1 MVKIQVLYLIRALMV
16 NMRYNLTENLSDRK
30 GVISNLHGFLNRHLD
45 GGFKSKWSGYWTPPY
60 KYMDYF
66 SFKVNGIW
74 LDQET
79 LQGVEYG
86 DKIVYYHET
95 GSLAVEEHI
104 KTPDKVPGLEVE
116 LKIRN
121 KGRDR
126 KAVQTV
132 LETGVDI
139 RKKDEDVPD
148 RDYSLKEKGN
158 RLKITSQNKKLVIR
172 SEDRFEREGE
182 AFEKEHYPGERQ
194 KCLVPGKIVFR
205 KEVPP
210 ETRETVN
217 LEFLTSE
224 ASFKTLE
231 RQEQEL
237 RNQELGRTFNYSIES
252 MENLIYDRE
261 GTGVIAGHPWFQ
273 EYWARDSFWTV
284 LGLVDAGHFELAE
297 DILENY
303 AEKDLNSLIDL
314 ETGEGDDMERADTL
328 PLFMIA
334 VDKLRRHHQISEE
347 LEEAVEGLMEEA
359 TLDEGGIVQH
369 GDQATWMD
377 TLERSP
383 AIDIQSLWLE
393 AADISEEREEIL
405 AEGLQEF
412 EEKGYMRDYLGSEAP
427 ETINPAVPLML
438 GHVNESKAEK
448 YLEKING
455 EFSSMYGARTRSVTD
470 PGYEGDG
477 YHNGSA
483 WGLTTMWAAAA
494 NLEYG
499 QEKQGRNF
507 LEKMT
512 QFIDRNQPGALPE
525 VVDAETGQ
533 LLGCS
538 EQAWSAGLFVH
549 VVDSY
554 LLGIDVREDKVIID
568 PASNFTGKR
577 LGKRIGD
584 QVLDLE
590 FEDGKVELLND
601 PGIEVELRGGK

>member
-1 MVKIQVLYLIRALMV
+1 MVY
-16 NMRYNLTENLSDRK
+16 MRYNLTENLSERK

-121 KGRDR
+121 KDRER
-126 KAVQTV
+126 KAVQTI

-139 RKKDEDVPD
+139 RKKDQDVPEEG
-148 RDYSLKEKGN
+148 YNLEEKDN
-158 RLKITSQNKKLVIR
+158 RLKITSQGKKLVIR

-182 AFEKEHYPGERQ
+182 AYEKEHYPGERQ
-194 KCLVPGKIVFR
+194 KCFVPGKIVFR

-210 ETRETVN
+210 ETKETVN

-224 ASFKTLE
+224 ASFKTME
-231 RQEQEL
+231 DQDQEL
-237 RNQELGRTFNYSIES
+237 RNQELGRTFNYSVES

-261 GTGVIAGHPWFQ
+261 GTGIIAGHPWFQ

-284 LGLVDAGHFELAE
+284 LGLIDAGHFELAE
-297 DILENY
+297 EILENF

-314 ETGEGDDMERADTL
+314 ENGEGDEMERADTL

-334 VDKLRRHHQISEE
+334 VDKLRRHYRLSED
-347 LEEAVEGLMEEA
+347 LEASVEGLMEEVD
-359 TLDEGGIVQH
+359 LDENGVVQH
-369 GDQATWMD
+369 GEKATWMD

-383 AIDIQSLWLE
+383 AVDIQSLWLE
-393 AADISEEREEIL
+393 AADIQEERAEEL

-412 EEKGYMRDYLGSEAP
+412 EDESYMKDHLKPEAS
-427 ETINPAVPLML
+427 ETINPTVPLMF
-438 GHVNESKAEK
+438 GQVDEDKAGN

-470 PGYEGDG
+470 PGYERDG

-499 QEKQGRNF
+499 QEKQGRNL

-525 VVDAETGQ
+525 VVDAETGN

-538 EQAWSAGLFVH
+538 EQAWSAGLYVH

-554 LLGIDVREDKVIID
+554 LLGIDVRDDKVVID

-577 LGKRIGD
+577 LGKQVGD
-584 QVLDLE
+584 EVLDLK
-590 FEDGKVELLND
+590 FEEGKAELLND
-601 PGIEVELRGGK
+601 PNLEVELRGEK

>member
-1 MVKIQVLYLIRALMV
+1 MVY
-16 NMRYNLTENLSDRK
+16 MRYNLTENLSDRK

-74 LDQET
+74 LNQET

-95 GSLAVEEHI
+95 GSLAVEEHV

-121 KGRDR
+121 KGRER

-132 LETGVDI
+132 LETGIDI
-139 RKKDEDVPD
+139 RKKDQDVPES
-148 RDYSLKEKGN
+148 DYSLDEKEN
-158 RLKITSQNKKLVIR
+158 RLKITSQGKKLVIR

-182 AFEKEHYPGERQ
+182 AYEKEHYPGERQ
-194 KCLVPGKIVFR
+194 KCFVPGKIAFR

-210 ETRETVN
+210 ETRETIN

-231 RQEQEL
+231 TRDQEL
-237 RNQELGRTFNYSIES
+237 RNQKLGRTFNYSVES

-284 LGLVDAGHFELAE
+284 LGLIDAGHFDIAE
-297 DILENY
+297 EVLENF
-303 AEKDLNSLIDL
+303 AEKNLNSLIDL
-314 ETGEGDDMERADTL
+314 ETGEGDDMERADTV

-334 VDKLRRHHQISEE
+334 VNKLRRHYRLSKD
-347 LEEAVEGLMEEA
+347 LEASIEDFMDEAN
-359 TLDEGGIVQH
+359 LDENGVVQH
-369 GDQATWMD
+369 GEKATWMD

-383 AIDIQSLWLE
+383 AVDIQSLWLE
-393 AADISEEREEIL
+393 AADISGDRREEL

-412 EEKGYMRDYLGSEAP
+412 ENQDYMKDHLKPEAS
-427 ETINPAVPLML
+427 ETINPAVPLMFGQL
-438 GHVNESKAEK
+438 NDSKAEN

-499 QEKQGRNF
+499 QEKQGWNF

-512 QFIDRNQPGALPE
+512 QFIDRTQPGALPE
-525 VVDAETGQ
+525 VVDAETGE
-533 LLGCS
+533 LIGCS
-538 EQAWSAGLFVH
+538 EQAWSAGLYVH
-549 VVDSY
+549 VIDSY
-554 LLGIDVREDKVIID
+554 LLGIDVREEKVVVD

-577 LGKRIGD
+577 MGKRVGD
-584 QVLDLE
+584 EVLDLK
-590 FEDGKVELLND
+590 FEDGEVKLLND
-601 PGIEVELRGGK
+601 PDIEVELRGER